1 MATLKDFI
9 NHPEDQ
15 TKEEWADY
23 LKLINTVYDF
33 KSSIQ
38 GYNVEIRSYNSTSQ
52 ISKRFYEE
60 HVIMASVL
68 DSFNSKNEINF
79 KELNEHIFN
88 YIPKTFLH
96 DIPVK
101 SIQNII
107 LKMIR
112 FGFIIPKKTEN
123 IDLPLFEITEI
134 GISALQQQTFQS
146 LAASSFYN
154 YHTHLLNKRSLWM
167 NLLMLI
173 VTIASVVVTIIT
185 LMSDC

>member
-1 MATLKDFI
+1 
-9 NHPEDQ
+9 
-15 TKEEWADY
+15 
-23 LKLINTVYDF
+23 
-33 KSSIQ
+33 
-38 GYNVEIRSYNSTSQ
+38 
-52 ISKRFYEE
+52 
-60 HVIMASVL
+60 
-68 DSFNSKNEINF
+68 
-79 KELNEHIFN
+79 
-88 YIPKTFLH
+88 
-96 DIPVK
+96 
-101 SIQNII
+101 
-107 LKMIR
+107 MIR

-167 NLLMLI
+167 NLWMLI